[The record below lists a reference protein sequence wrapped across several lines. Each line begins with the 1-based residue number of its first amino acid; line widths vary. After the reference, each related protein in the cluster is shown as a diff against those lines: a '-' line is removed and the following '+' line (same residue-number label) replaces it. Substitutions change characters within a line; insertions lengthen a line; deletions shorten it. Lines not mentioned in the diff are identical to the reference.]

1 MTNARFTVTVGGI
14 IFNHSGQ
21 VLLLKHVFR
30 PGSGWGLPG
39 GFLQP
44 DEQPEEALRRELHE
58 EVRLDI
64 DEAKLFAT
72 RSFKKP
78 RQIEIV
84 FLCKTRDETSSKSFE
99 VEVAGWFSLNS
110 LPDGLP
116 DDQKK
121 LIKSAA
127 TGWSKSHD

>member
-1 MTNARFTVTVGGI
+1 MTNAHFTVTVGGI
-14 IFNHSGQ
+14 IFNHRGQ

-39 GFLQP
+39 GFLQA

-58 EVRLDI
+58 EVQLDI
-64 DEAKLFAT
+64 DEAKLFKT
-72 RSFKKP
+72 RSFKNP

-99 VEVAGWFSLNS
+99 VESAGWFSVDS

-116 DDQKK
+116 RDQMT
-121 LIKSAA
+121 LIKLAA